1 MPTYILKIND
11 KRFEQD
17 YYLEWSTVV
26 DAPVTRGMSKQDFI
40 DYYLAKHGMNEVEE
54 LTQRLKRVEK
64 QGSSCLQD
72 TNGIEHYFD
81 FNRAGE
87 NEKTLGKEAILDRYC
102 RGSAQPLT
110 KNR

>member
-17 YYLEWSTVV
+17 YYLEWSTIV

-72 TNGIEHYFD
+72 TDGIEHYFN

-87 NEKTLGKEAILDRYC
+87 DEVTLDKEAILDRYC
-102 RGSAQPLT
+102 RGGA
-110 KNR
+110 